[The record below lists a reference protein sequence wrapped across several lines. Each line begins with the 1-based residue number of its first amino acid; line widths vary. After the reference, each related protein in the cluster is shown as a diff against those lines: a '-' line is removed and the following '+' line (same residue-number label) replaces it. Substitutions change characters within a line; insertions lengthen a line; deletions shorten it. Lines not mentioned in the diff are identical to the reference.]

1 MFLVKIGISTTL
13 VCFCG
18 IDDFD
23 VDGRRNVVYN
33 DERFVSLSAVG
44 ILKICERFGVVCTV
58 ICCC

>member
-1 MFLVKIGISTTL
+1 MGISTTV

-33 DERFVSLSAVG
+33 YETLVSFSAVG
-44 ILKICERFGVVCTV
+44 I
-58 ICCC
+58 